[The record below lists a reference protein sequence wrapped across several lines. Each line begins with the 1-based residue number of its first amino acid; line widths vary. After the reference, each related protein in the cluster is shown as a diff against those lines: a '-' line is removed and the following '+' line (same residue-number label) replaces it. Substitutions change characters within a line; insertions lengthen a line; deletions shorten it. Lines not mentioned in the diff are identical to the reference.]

1 MKSKKLKNKIA
12 IVAGG
17 SGQIG
22 KNTVDVLLANGAKVI
37 NLDFVEK
44 KFKKKQIDQEKK
56 FTNKI
61 T

>member
-44 KFKKKQIDQEKK
+44 KFKKK
-56 FTNKI
+56 
-61 T
+61 